1 MDARFGVVRDKRGL
15 VVDDREVDDRAGGG
29 GRLAHERH
37 GRRDAPAVDHAAL
50 VLTDQIARR
59 RAQGNKRSAMLYR
72 SRGARRDISRV
83 VASSRDRGVGG
94 RSRGPRP
101 RVGERRRHTR
111 TVSRRAARP
120 SQTNARRPHH
130 RPDGLSREETK
141 TVGTRTI
148 PRATTR
154 REFDPKT
161 ENDRALFDP
170 TTEDTS
176 APPQTTTR
184 GA

>member
-1 MDARFGVVRDKRGL
+1 
-15 VVDDREVDDRAGGG
+15 
-29 GRLAHERH
+29 
-37 GRRDAPAVDHAAL
+37 
-50 VLTDQIARR
+50 
-59 RAQGNKRSAMLYR
+59 MLYR
-72 SRGARRDISRV
+72 SRGPRPDISRA

-94 RSRGPRP
+94 RSRGARP

-111 TVSRRAARP
+111 TVSRRAARL

-130 RPDGLSREETK
+130 RPDGLSREKNK

-161 ENDRALFDP
+161 ENDRALFHP
-170 TTEDTS
+170 TTDDSS
-176 APPQTTTR
+176 APPQTTTTELELPSR
-184 GA
+184 ASGSSRIATTKVWEHSNSMSGAWTLEPPPLREWTSKRPPDDGTRTT